1 MANTHTETIIDQFTR
16 QAAAFTALPIHSDG
30 EAMELCLSLA
40 KLSQE
45 DKVLDVAC
53 GPGILACC
61 MARTA
66 HQVDGLDVT
75 PAMLEQAKLRQ
86 KNEGLINVDWHLG
99 NGLNLPF
106 RDSSYS
112 LVTSRYAFHHMP
124 EPGAILAEM
133 RRVCAEEGRIMIID
147 VTPTE
152 AAQAEYDNLERLRDP
167 SHVRALTE
175 QQLLKIA
182 SAHGL
187 TLMSQARY
195 CLNVELEQQIAASA
209 MTHADASEI
218 RQRLTKDADQGV
230 DRYGLS
236 ARKEGQDI
244 YVSYP
249 ISVFIFSLDA
259 LKY

>member
-30 EAMELCLSLA
+30 EAMELCLSLV
-40 KLSQE
+40 KLSR
-45 DKVLDVAC
+45 DDRVLDVAC
-53 GPGILACC
+53 GPGILACS
-61 MARTA
+61 MAHTVY
-66 HQVDGLDVT
+66 QVDGLDVT
-75 PAMLEQAKLRQ
+75 PAMLEQARLRQ
-86 KNEGLINVDWHLG
+86 QSEGVTNVSWYLG

-133 RRVCAEEGRIMIID
+133 RRVCTEDGRIMIID

-152 AAQAEYDNLERLRDP
+152 AAQTDYDNLERLRDP

-175 QQLLKIA
+175 QQLLQLA
-182 SAHGL
+182 SSQGL
-187 TLMSQARY
+187 TLISQAKYR
-195 CLNVELEQQIAASA
+195 LDVGLEQQIAASA
-209 MTHADASEI
+209 MTPNEIAKI
-218 RQRLTKDADQGV
+218 RQLLTKDADLGV
-230 DRYGLS
+230 DSHGLS
-236 ARKEGQDI
+236 ARYEGSAI

-249 ISVFIFSLDA
+249 ISVLIFSLVA
-259 LKY
+259 RK